1 MIDIADYQRRAE
13 EHAPKT
19 PAEVAQ
25 CARDLIKQGFSDH
38 TIASILKIDVNAVR
52 LMLGPRE
59 AS

>member
-1 MIDIADYQRRAE
+1 MTDSEYRRRAE

-25 CARDLIKQGFSDH
+25 TARNLLKRGFSDH

-52 LMLGPRE
+52 LMLGPHS
-59 AS
+59 A